1 MYNPDLF
8 DIIIL
13 ISMLALITVL
23 YIGVGIYVAWYTL

>member
-13 ISMLALITVL
+13 ISMLTLITVL